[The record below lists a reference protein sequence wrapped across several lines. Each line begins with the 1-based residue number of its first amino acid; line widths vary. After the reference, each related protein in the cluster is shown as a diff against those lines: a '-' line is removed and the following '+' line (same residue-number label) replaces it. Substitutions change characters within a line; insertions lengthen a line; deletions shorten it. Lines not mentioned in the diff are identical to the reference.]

1 MCRIQSQV
9 LQLSAVAL
17 VCVGAFTS
25 LTLTAAPVGRKLVP
39 GLTGTSVAAQ
49 RVDAALLTLAVVR
62 TGALV
67 HLWYSLKKNTK
78 VILFVVSLCVCV
90 CEKTEGGGDL

>member
-1 MCRIQSQV
+1 M
-9 LQLSAVAL
+9 L
-17 VCVGAFTS
+17 VDAITS

-62 TGALV
+62 TGAFI
-67 HLWYSLKKNTK
+67 HLWRSLKRKKKRRKKITK
-78 VILFVVSLCVCV
+78 VIAVVISHCVFV
-90 CEKTEGGGDL
+90 